1 MGILVGNRRLI
12 FVYNTNG
19 VIENIHSFSI
29 SDSPLL
35 KIAFTTDEKL
45 IVLTKRYNDGLDYH
59 VEVFSGIGMILIK
72 FIYLYFIFI

>member
-19 VIENIHSFSI
+19 VIENIHSFAI